1 MPMLLPT
8 LPSEVQQV
16 AGVRGSKPLWLS
28 HPHELK
34 FASSFF
40 FLTHTP
46 KSKSGR
52 PKNPGPATAAH
63 RPFAPL
69 NLCRR
74 VIRPSRPLDRRRL
87 HPIPAAPLLTA
98 QSRCVYAE
106 PPRPRPLPADAR
118 NTPSAVRIDHNTP
131 FHRHL
136 VPLSWTGL
144 PLSRT
149 PRSLAV
155 RPRPF
160 FPCSRCSPL
169 SWRGPAPL
177 CSV

>member
-1 MPMLLPT
+1 MKSSRWPEFVKQTPVAEP
-8 LPSEVQQV
+8 PSRTQV
-16 AGVRGSKPLWLS
+16 CK
-28 HPHELK
+28 
-34 FASSFF
+34 FF
-40 FLTHTP
+40 FFVPLTHQ
-46 KSKSGR
+46 SQSQADQ
-52 PKNPGPATAAH
+52 KNPGPATAAH

-149 PRSLAV
+149 PPLPRS
-155 RPRPF
+155 P
-160 FPCSRCSPL
+160 SPSVFSL
-169 SWRGPAPL
+169 LTVFTSLMACGPAPL

>member
-1 MPMLLPT
+1 MKSSRWPEFVKQTPVAEP
-8 LPSEVQQV
+8 PSRTQV
-16 AGVRGSKPLWLS
+16 C
-28 HPHELK
+28 K
-34 FASSFF
+34 FLFL

-106 PPRPRPLPADAR
+106 PPRPRPLPAGAR

-149 PRSLAV
+149 PPLPRSPSPSVFSLLTVFTSLMAWA
-155 RPRPF
+155 RP
-160 FPCSRCSPL
+160 PL
-169 SWRGPAPL
+169 QCLIRT
-177 CSV
+177 

>member
-1 MPMLLPT
+1 MKSSRAP
-8 LPSEVQQV
+8 
-16 AGVRGSKPLWLS
+16 GVREANLCERS

-40 FLTHTP
+40 FPSTHTP

-149 PRSLAV
+149 PPLPRSPSPSVFSLLTVFTSLMA
-155 RPRPF
+155 RP
-160 FPCSRCSPL
+160 
-169 SWRGPAPL
+169 ATL